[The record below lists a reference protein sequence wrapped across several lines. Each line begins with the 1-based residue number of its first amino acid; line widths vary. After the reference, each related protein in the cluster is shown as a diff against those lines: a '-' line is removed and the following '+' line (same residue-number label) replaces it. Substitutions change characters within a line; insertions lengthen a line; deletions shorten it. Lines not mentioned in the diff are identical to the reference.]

1 MDERE
6 YLQEQQYLAGERSA
20 EIEEAQ
26 SDPVYYADEATVM
39 HLSLNEHTGRKRGVL
54 MYGLTE
60 RGKTFLMKQG
70 MFLKGTF
77 LKQGDV

>member
-26 SDPVYYADEATVM
+26 SDPVYYADEATVI
-39 HLSLNEHTGRKRGVL
+39 HLRSMSIPDGNAA
-54 MYGLTE
+54 Y
-60 RGKTFLMKQG
+60 
-70 MFLKGTF
+70 
-77 LKQGDV
+77 